1 MRTKVTL
8 FLVFLN
14 VALFFYIF
22 KFERNWQT
30 ERERVEKGSLVLG
43 AAAANLQSIQISGP
57 ASPTPVDLRRGTDGW
72 VLTKPFE
79 WPANPFAVDGIRT
92 ALERLEHETTF
103 SAVESDLAKNGLT
116 LASYG
121 LAEPRLTVTFSQN
134 ENGSGAQ
141 SMQVGTATPDG
152 KRLYV
157 LSPDR
162 KWIHVVSNRLAE
174 ILTKPADQLRNDA
187 LFTIGATEVKSLNVR
202 TAATQ
207 PSRIERDTSN
217 RWQFLSPI
225 RTRASDQ
232 ATLRAVTGLTNLRV
246 KSFPQNLPAD
256 ALTSSLRINV
266 VGNGRTE
273 TLNLGARVARPAG
286 TPETAGDAEY
296 YATLET
302 TRPNQPAAG
311 APASVVF
318 TVLLP
323 AALENLLQKSTQELR
338 ERRLFPDLDP
348 RAVTAVNLSGVGA
361 PALTLQ
367 RLEAG
372 AGGPPSWH
380 VVRSEG
386 TAAAN
391 TPSADTAVIDRLIA
405 RINELEAKD
414 FVTEAPSGADLEN
427 WGFNQPERVIT
438 LTLGAGQ
445 APQKLELGFDRDR
458 KVVHARF
465 VGGDSTTIYEVR
477 PEIISD
483 ASLQPLDY
491 RNRLIRELPSGGRIT
506 RLKLTDEHPAEN
518 SKAVLLDQNLSDAAA
533 PVPAAVAELL
543 RQLQSLRAERF
554 VSDTFNDQTVR
565 IDNTDRPWR
574 YRLETD
580 ITLVAGVGSTQTTTT
595 TLMLSERTGG
605 TVQFAG
611 AGEFRAVWRLEQ
623 GLIDPLWRIIS
634 APTDPGAPG
643 RGP

>member
-57 ASPTPVDLRRGTDGW
+57 AIPAPMDLRRGLDGW

-134 ENGSGAQ
+134 ENGTGAQ
-141 SMQVGTATPDG
+141 TMQVGTATPDG

-174 ILTKPADQLRNDA
+174 ILTRPADQLRNDT
-187 LFTIGATEVKSLNVR
+187 LFSIGATEVKSLNVR

-232 ATLRAVTGLTNLRV
+232 ATLRAVTGLANLRV
-246 KSFPQNLPAD
+246 KSFPQNPPAD
-256 ALTSSLRINV
+256 ALTANLRVNV

-273 TLNLGARVARPAG
+273 TLNLGSHVARPAG
-286 TPETAGDAEY
+286 PAETSGDAEY

-302 TRPNQPAAG
+302 TRPNQPG
-311 APASVVF
+311 GTAPAPVVF
-318 TVLLP
+318 TVVLP

-338 ERRLFPDLDP
+338 ERRLFPDLEAH
-348 RAVTAVNLSGVGA
+348 AVTVVNLSGGGV

-372 AGGPPSWH
+372 AGVPPSWH

-386 TAAAN
+386 AAVAN

-405 RINELEAKD
+405 RLTELEALN
-414 FVTEAPSGADLEN
+414 FVTEAPSGTDLEN
-427 WGFNQPERVIT
+427 WGFNQPERAIT

-477 PEIISD
+477 PEIVSD

-506 RLKLTDEHPAEN
+506 RLKLTDENA
-518 SKAVLLDQNLSDAAA
+518 KTVLLDQNLSDPAA
-533 PVPAAVAELL
+533 PVAPAVAELL

-554 VSDTFNDQTVR
+554 VSDAFTETVR

-580 ITLVAGVGSTQTTTT
+580 ITLVAGVGSTQTTTA

-611 AGEFRAVWRLEQ
+611 AAEFRAVWRLEQ
-623 GLIDPLWRIIS
+623 GLIDPLWKIIS

-643 RGP
+643 RSP